1 MANIG
6 DKYIIEID
14 DKVLVDSATED
25 NPRNLYTV
33 KGFNTL
39 VFDDFGLNKLEKYEE
54 DEAKNNTNCID
65 CDWIKITYRDGMAH
79 AWNIARE
86 LMRGRQD
93 GGMSIEELQKVF
105 GETYW
110 VDIIAR
116 FTPEEVEEKLRDRD
130 EILRDK
136 PPASLL
142 ELCEHY
148 SGEQLRT
155 WLDSVLAFQDLP
167 RYMLSP
173 LNIPKEDN
181 A

>member
-33 KGFNTL
+33 KGFNAL

-65 CDWIKITYRDGMAH
+65 CDWIQIAYHDGMAR

-86 LMRGRQD
+86 LLRDSTD
-93 GGMSIEELQKVF
+93 GGLSMSELQKLF
-105 GETYW
+105 GMPYW
-110 VDIIAR
+110 FEIIVR
-116 FTPEEVEEKLRDRD
+116 FTPEEVEEKLRNRH
-130 EILRDK
+130 EILDAK

-142 ELCEHY
+142 ELCSHY
-148 SGEQLRT
+148 SGEQLQT
-155 WLDSVLAFQDLP
+155 WLNEWGLDLD
-167 RYMLSP
+167 
-173 LNIPKEDN
+173 IPKEDH